1 MSEMS
6 PLDKLAQKLAAQA
19 ALDSHAGLGAQDIA
33 PEMLVEV
40 SGRVKWFD
48 VAKGYGFIVPDN
60 GTPDVLLHVTILKR
74 DGFDT
79 INEGAHIVCEA
90 HQRNRGLQVFRI
102 LSIDQSASL
111 HPAEYGPPRTHVSVT
126 PTSGL
131 EKAVVKWFNRLR
143 GFGFV
148 TRGEDMPD
156 IFVHME
162 IMRRYGFAE
171 LKPGQMVLVRY
182 GDGSKGL
189 MASEIRPVDYTA
201 GPSSH

>member
-6 PLDKLAQKLAAQA
+6 SLDKLAQKLAAQA
-19 ALDSHAGLGAQDIA
+19 ALDSHAEVGSGDVA
-33 PEMLVEV
+33 PESLVEV
-40 SGRVKWFD
+40 IGRVKWFD
-48 VAKGYGFIVPDN
+48 VAKGYGFIVPDD
-60 GTPDVLLHVTILKR
+60 GSPDVLLHVTILKR
-74 DGFDT
+74 DGFET
-79 INEGAHIVCEA
+79 IAEGARIICDA
-90 HQRNRGLQVFRI
+90 HQRHRGLQVFRI
-102 LSIDQSASL
+102 LSVDQSVSL
-111 HPAEYGPPRTHVSVT
+111 HPTEYGPPRTHVSVT

-162 IMRRYGFAE
+162 VMRRYGFAE

-182 GDGSKGL
+182 GDGPKGL
-189 MASEIRPVDYTA
+189 MAAEIRPLDYTT
-201 GPSSH
+201 GPASH

>member
-1 MSEMS
+1 
-6 PLDKLAQKLAAQA
+6 
-19 ALDSHAGLGAQDIA
+19 
-33 PEMLVEV
+33 
-40 SGRVKWFD
+40 
-48 VAKGYGFIVPDN
+48 
-60 GTPDVLLHVTILKR
+60 LLHVTILKR

-148 TRGEDMPD
+148 TRGEDTPD

-171 LKPGQMVLVRY
+171 LKPGQMLLVRY